1 MKCKKLTYLSPLH
14 GSVQCEDLIEESYG
28 REEFD
33 SEGVFA
39 LYNRNYCVEEFLG
52 SCVEDLVQYVPDTL
66 KKLVLK
72 AVFGKY
78 SIIDGSIFLA
88 TEIYVKREP
97 NTEEGTLLGEWITA
111 QLSDGWGEALEQ
123 NAVFEE
129 SITVSTKTFNATE
142 CEFEEDCYDT
152 TAFYYIHPWTSL
164 DWSLELGEIEEV
176 DVYIPYQEPIVHSA
190 YCKLNDRGEYITTT
204 VYKAPNSESAFQ
216 CMKNSGAFYDTDMLR
231 LVEEKGSIGDC
242 EIFIVLAHTGL
253 FSQFLPI
260 VGMMNET
267 KARLFELDAESGE
280 IDIQDYDNGNYEGFY
295 KKLTF
300 LIQ

>member
-1 MKCKKLTYLSPLH
+1 MKCKKFTYLSPLH
-14 GSVQCEDLIEESYG
+14 GSVQCEDLIDTSYG
-28 REEFD
+28 REDFD

-52 SCVEDLVQYVPDTL
+52 SCAEDLVQHVPDTL

-97 NTEEGTLLGEWITA
+97 NTEEGTLLEEWITA

-129 SITVSTKTFNATE
+129 PITVSTKTFNATD

-152 TAFYYIHPWTSL
+152 TAFYYLHPWASS
-164 DWSLELGEIEEV
+164 DWCLELGEIEEV

-190 YCKLNDRGEYITTT
+190 YCKLNDRGEYITRT
-204 VYKAPNSESAFQ
+204 VYKAPNIESAFQ
-216 CMKNSGAFYDTDMLR
+216 CIKNSGAIYDTEMLR
-231 LVEEKGSIGDC
+231 LIEEKGSLADPV
-242 EIFIVLAHTGL
+242 EVFIVLAHTGL

-260 VGMMNET
+260 VGFMNNGL
-267 KARLFELDAESGE
+267 ARLFELDAESGD
-280 IDIQDYDNGNYEGFY
+280 IDLQDYYDRNYEEFY
-295 KKLTF
+295 QKL
-300 LIQ
+300 LNN